1 MCGICGFVGNK
12 YSKEE
17 KEVILKK
24 MMDAMR
30 HRGPDSDGVYATDD
44 AGLGFVRLSIIDLAD
59 GAQPMYNED
68 KNLALVF
75 NGEIYNYRSLKNDLL
90 DKGHQ
95 FSNKSDSET
104 LLSGIRQ
111 RRSYLQPEISLVLS
125 HFIIQSWMAILYLHQ
140 RSSVC

>member
-17 KEVILKK
+17 KEAILRK

-75 NGEIYNYRSLKNDLL
+75 NGEIYNYRSLKNYLL

-95 FSNKSDSET
+95 FTNKSDSET
-104 LLSGIRQ
+104 L
-111 RRSYLQPEISLVLS
+111 
-125 HFIIQSWMAILYLHQ
+125 
-140 RSSVC
+140 